1 MAINCALLQQLSG
14 VNAVVVYAGN
24 DVNSAVSGELAKLM
38 PILINLDQLIA
49 TLLVSFL
56 LTKYG
61 RRTITLCGT
70 FVEIIANCFIAIGF
84 LIKDEHEIGTVFII
98 GGMFLFMTDF
108 GLSLG
113 AVTWL
118 YLSEI
123 VQPKF
128 MPVPIAMNWIG
139 ASIVVV
145 LFPIVTDNL
154 LGGNPA
160 VLFFIFMAWCTGAL
174 VLNYLFMVETKGKNE
189 RQIREEFE
197 ARKTC

>member
-1 MAINCALLQQLSG
+1 MAINTALLLQLSG
-14 VNAVVVYAGN
+14 VNTIIVYGGKIAKTI
-24 DVNSAVSGELAKLM
+24 VSGDLVKIM
-38 PILINLDQLIA
+38 PILINLDQLIGIFF
-49 TLLVSFL
+49 VSFL
-56 LTKYG
+56 LGKYG
-61 RRTITLCGT
+61 RRDFLLYGT
-70 FVEIIANCFIAIGF
+70 FVEILANGLVAVGF
-84 LIKDEHEIGTVFII
+84 LFKDEYQFGNIFII
-98 GGMFLFMTDF
+98 CGVFLFMADY
-108 GLSLG
+108 GISIG
-113 AVTWL
+113 AVSWL

-154 LGGNPA
+154 LDGNPA
-160 VLFFIFMAWCTGAL
+160 FLFFIFMAWCTGAL
-174 VLNYLFMVETKGKNE
+174 VLNYLFMVETKGKTE